1 MATKATKQTRFRWA
15 DIEDNDAEDLTYLL
29 PPKEV
34 IGPDENGIK
43 KVIEYKLNEE
53 GKQVRVTTTIR
64 VRKIAVDSPRKERIL
79 ERRSWA
85 KFGSAMGDED
95 DDGRLTMIS
104 TEEISLER
112 RGSKVE
118 EPKVAAGHS
127 LAQQA
132 KNGAVLMLCRT
143 CGKKGDHWTAR
154 CPYKDQAP
162 PPANGTVD
170 KPPASET
177 GSGKTAYVPPSKRGA
192 GAKGNGTDMKHRDEE
207 NTIRFTNL
215 SEDAMESDLREL
227 VAPFGP
233 VSRVHVGIN
242 RKTGLCRGFGFVN
255 FVKKEDAERAV
266 LKLNGYGYDSLILKV
281 EWAGPSTN

>member
-1 MATKATKQTRFRWA
+1 MATEATKQTKFRWA

-34 IGPDENGIK
+34 IGPDKNGIK
-43 KVIEYKLNEE
+43 KVIEYKFNEE

-64 VRKIAVDSPRKERIL
+64 VRKMAVDSPSKERIL

-95 DDGRLTMIS
+95 DDSRLTMVS

-118 EPKVAAGHS
+118 EPKVAAEHS

-177 GSGKTAYVPPSKRGA
+177 SSGKTAYVPPSKRGA
-192 GAKGNGTDMKHRDEE
+192 GAKRNGTDMKHRDEE

-233 VSRVHVGIN
+233 VSRVHVGID
-242 RKTGLCRGFGFVN
+242 RKTGMCRGFGLRQFCEEGRCR
-255 FVKKEDAERAV
+255 KSGIEAKW
-266 LKLNGYGYDSLILKV
+266 LWI
-281 EWAGPSTN
+281 

>member
-1 MATKATKQTRFRWA
+1 MATKATKQTNFRWA
-15 DIEDNDAEDLTYLL
+15 DIEDDDAEDLTHLL

-34 IGPDENGIK
+34 IGPDKNGIK
-43 KVIEYKLNEE
+43 KVIEYKFNEE

-95 DDGRLTMIS
+95 DDSRLTMVS

-112 RGSKVE
+112 RGNKVE

-154 CPYKDQAP
+154 CPFKDQAP

-177 GSGKTAYVPPSKRGA
+177 GSGKPAYVPPNKRGA
-192 GAKGNGTDMKHRDEE
+192 GAKINGTDMKHKDKE

-266 LKLNGYGYDSLILKV
+266 LKLNGYGYDSLVLRV
-281 EWAGPSTN
+281 EWADPSTN

>member
-1 MATKATKQTRFRWA
+1 MATKATKQTKFQWA

-34 IGPDENGIK
+34 IGPDKNGIK
-43 KVIEYKLNEE
+43 KVIEYKFNEE

-95 DDGRLTMIS
+95 DDSRLTMVS

-112 RGSKVE
+112 RGSRVE

-132 KNGAVLMLCRT
+132 KNGAVLMVCRT

-177 GSGKTAYVPPSKRGA
+177 VSGKTAYVPPSKRGA
-192 GAKGNGTDMKHRDEE
+192 GAKRNGTDMKHRDEE

-215 SEDAMESDLREL
+215 SEDAMESDLHEL

-266 LKLNGYGYDSLILKV
+266 LKLNGFGYDSLILRV
-281 EWAGPSTN
+281 QWAGPSTN

>member
-1 MATKATKQTRFRWA
+1 MATKATKQTKFRWA

-34 IGPDENGIK
+34 IGPDKNGIK
-43 KVIEYKLNEE
+43 KVIEYKFNEE

-64 VRKIAVDSPRKERIL
+64 VRKIAVDSPRKERIM

-95 DDGRLTMIS
+95 DDSRLTMIS

-192 GAKGNGTDMKHRDEE
+192 GAKRNGTDMKHRDEE

>member
-1 MATKATKQTRFRWA
+1 MATEATKQTKFRWA

-34 IGPDENGIK
+34 IGPDKNGIK
-43 KVIEYKLNEE
+43 KVIEYKFNEE
-53 GKQVRVTTTIR
+53 GKQVTVTTTIR
-64 VRKIAVDSPRKERIL
+64 VRKMAVDSPSKERIL

-95 DDGRLTMIS
+95 DDSRLTMVS

-118 EPKVAAGHS
+118 EPKVAAEHS

-177 GSGKTAYVPPSKRGA
+177 SSGKTAYVPPSKKGA
-192 GAKGNGTDMKHRDEE
+192 GAKRNGTDMKHRDEE

-233 VSRVHVGIN
+233 VSQVHVGID
-242 RKTGLCRGFGFVN
+242 RKTGMCRGFGYVN

-266 LKLNGYGYDSLILKV
+266 LKLNGYGYDSLILRV
-281 EWAGPSTN
+281 EWADPRTN

>member
-1 MATKATKQTRFRWA
+1 MATKATKQTKFRWA

-34 IGPDENGIK
+34 IGPDKNGIK
-43 KVIEYKLNEE
+43 KVIEYKYNEE

-85 KFGSAMGDED
+85 KFGSAMADKD
-95 DDGRLTMIS
+95 DDSRLTMVS

-118 EPKVAAGHS
+118 EPKVAAEHS

-177 GSGKTAYVPPSKRGA
+177 SSGKTAYVPPSKRGA
-192 GAKGNGTDMKHRDEE
+192 GAKRNGTDMKHRDEE

-233 VSRVHVGIN
+233 VSRVHVGID
-242 RKTGLCRGFGFVN
+242 RKTGICRGFGYVN

-266 LKLNGYGYDSLILKV
+266 LKLNGYGYDSLILRV
-281 EWAGPSTN
+281 EWADPRTN

>member
-1 MATKATKQTRFRWA
+1 MATKATKQTKFRWA

-43 KVIEYKLNEE
+43 KVIEYKFNEE

-170 KPPASET
+170 KPPAPET

-281 EWAGPSTN
+281 EWAGPSTI

>member
-1 MATKATKQTRFRWA
+1 MATKATKQTKFRWG

-34 IGPDENGIK
+34 IGPDKNGIK
-43 KVIEYKLNEE
+43 KVIEYKFNEE

-64 VRKIAVDSPRKERIL
+64 VRKIAVDSPRKERIM

-95 DDGRLTMIS
+95 DDSRLTMIS

-177 GSGKTAYVPPSKRGA
+177 GCGKTAYVPPSKRGA
-192 GAKGNGTDMKHRDEE
+192 GAKRNGTDMKHRDEE

>member
-1 MATKATKQTRFRWA
+1 MATKATKQTKFRWA

-34 IGPDENGIK
+34 IGPDKNGIQ
-43 KVIEYKLNEE
+43 KVIEYKFNEE

-64 VRKIAVDSPRKERIL
+64 VRKIAVDSPRKERIM

-95 DDGRLTMIS
+95 DDSRLTMIS

-192 GAKGNGTDMKHRDEE
+192 GAKRNGTDMKHRDEE